1 MSDRLEELHAA
12 TTGLT
17 FYQRGHVRA
26 FLVGWLAS
34 LVTPAQWTE
43 AITEAVAD
51 ATRDP
56 YLADLLAK
64 LDLPADALDTDP
76 GLDDCE
82 NCGGPGVIHDDNG
95 HAIACPTCDGT
106 GIVERRPS

>member
-1 MSDRLEELHAA
+1 MS
-12 TTGLT
+12 
-17 FYQRGHVRA
+17 
-26 FLVGWLAS
+26 
-34 LVTPAQWTE
+34 
-43 AITEAVAD
+43 
-51 ATRDP
+51 DP